1 MISAGEN
8 NENDQEYQN
17 HRINRPV
24 FILATTRF
32 NCRGTSF
39 TYQHDMGRG
48 GNLTG
53 ILHPKVD
60 TTLHTLSHM

>member
-48 GNLTG
+48 GESNWNSA
-53 ILHPKVD
+53 PK
-60 TTLHTLSHM
+60 S